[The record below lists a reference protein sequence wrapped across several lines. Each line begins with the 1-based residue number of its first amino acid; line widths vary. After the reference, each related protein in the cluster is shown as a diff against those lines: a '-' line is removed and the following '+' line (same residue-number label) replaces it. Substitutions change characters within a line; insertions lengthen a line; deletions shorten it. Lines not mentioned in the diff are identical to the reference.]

1 MTSHRAAYTDVVNEV
16 IMDEAGDAIY
26 IPEPIAP
33 NRPELLRVIV
43 EFYRSILGRYWRA
56 EVGMRPFVEPER
68 IFMRHMPEVEDGWY
82 GGCDEA
88 DAGAEPFWKV
98 V

>member
-1 MTSHRAAYTDVVNEV
+1 VTSAYTDVVNEV
-16 IMDEAGDAIY
+16 IMDETGDAIY
-26 IPEPIAP
+26 VPERIAP
-33 NRPELLRVIV
+33 TRPHLLRVIV
-43 EFYRSILGRYWRA
+43 EFYRSILGRGWRW

-68 IFMRHMPEVEDGWY
+68 IFMRHMSEIEDGWY
-82 GGCDEA
+82 GGCDET